1 MDFKMIQAYFLKVCI
16 NVFSQVQFRGSMKM
30 MDIKASWFD
39 DKMEIELQDST
50 RKQGRCTALVMKFTI
65 KNIFDQWKESIRTA
79 RFTRWPANS
88 KAKVVFP
95 NDFYDE

>member
-1 MDFKMIQAYFLKVCI
+1 
-16 NVFSQVQFRGSMKM
+16 MKIM
-30 MDIKASWFD
+30 EIGASWWD

-50 RKQGRCTALVMKFTI
+50 RKQGRCTALVMKFTN

-95 NDFYDE
+95 KKIYDE